1 MKNNNPSNRFHQGGP
16 NLTYYTLV
24 YSCRRVRKGGKLDGC
39 NLNDRVH
46 SSSEGRLK
54 GFPWLPVLPG
64 MARWTGRAGGGGAS
78 SKAGMAYNNDGSGSV
93 RSPGVPEGDPA
104 LGLKSCHGRLPCS
117 LRSLH
122 RLVFC
127 LPCTAPIHGPRRSP
141 ALDPRPPAPAI
152 ADGTVFC
159 P

>member
-1 MKNNNPSNRFHQGGP
+1 MKSSQRHNSLIQRRTAPRFP
-16 NLTYYTLV
+16 
-24 YSCRRVRKGGKLDGC
+24 
-39 NLNDRVH
+39 
-46 SSSEGRLK
+46 
-54 GFPWLPVLPG
+54 FPCLPVLPG

-78 SKAGMAYNNDGSGSV
+78 SKAGMAYNNNGSGRV
-93 RSPGVPEGDPA
+93 RSPGETEGDPA

-122 RLVFC
+122 RLAFC
-127 LPCTAPIHGPRRSP
+127 LALHRSNPRPTPIPRPRSP
-141 ALDPRPPAPAI
+141 PPAPAI